1 MAPSLANGNICYLE
15 IPATNVERAS
25 HFFYRDGF
33 GWRLRER
40 SAGHTAFGDPT
51 G

>member
-1 MAPSLANGNICYLE
+1 MAPSLANGNSCYLE

-25 HFFYRDGF
+25 HFYRDGF